1 MEKKIKIQKLN
12 EAELLKFLP
21 LSQSATHKFT
31 YNPKVDGKEVLPK
44 EYRPTFELKQM
55 DIRAKKEF
63 NMHKVKIQRDATLI
77 LSNPEREDA
86 IKSGS
91 DENEK
96 LLKLVK
102 DYVVG
107 WTNFKTAQGE
117 LIDFETGSNGTIT
130 FESFMQIP
138 AIIQA
143 NIIQELVLISGLT
156 SQEELGLKY

>member
-21 LSQSATHKFT
+21 LSQHATHKFE

-44 EYRPTFELKQM
+44 EYRPTFEIKQM
-55 DIRAKKEF
+55 DVRAKKEF
-63 NMHKVKIQRDATLI
+63 NIHKVKIQRDATLI

-86 IKSGS
+86 IKNGS

-107 WTNFKTAQGE
+107 WSNFKTAQGE
-117 LIDFETGSNGTIT
+117 EIEFKTGSNGTLT
-130 FESFMQIP
+130 FEDFMQIP

-143 NIIQELVLISGLT
+143 YIIQELVLISGLT
-156 SQEELGLKY
+156 SMEELGLKF

>member
-12 EAELLKFLP
+12 ESELLKFLP
-21 LSQSATHKFT
+21 LSQHATHKFT
-31 YNPKVDGKEVLPK
+31 YNPKVEGKEVLPK

-55 DIRAKKEF
+55 DVRAKKEF
-63 NMHKVKIQRDATLI
+63 NMHRVKIQRDATLI
-77 LSNPEREDA
+77 LSNPDREEV

-107 WTNFKTAQGE
+107 WSNFKTAQGE
-117 LIDFETGSNGTIT
+117 EIEYKTGSNGTLT
-130 FESFMQIP
+130 FDDFMQIP

-156 SQEELGLKY
+156 SQEELGLKF

>member
-12 EAELLKFLP
+12 ESELLKFLP

-117 LIDFETGSNGTIT
+117 LIEFETGSNGTIT

>member
-117 LIDFETGSNGTIT
+117 LIEFETGSNGTIT

>member
-1 MEKKIKIQKLN
+1 M
-12 EAELLKFLP
+12 
-21 LSQSATHKFT
+21 LS
-31 YNPKVDGKEVLPK
+31 
-44 EYRPTFELKQM
+44 
-55 DIRAKKEF
+55 I
-63 NMHKVKIQRDATLI
+63 
-77 LSNPEREDA
+77 SNPEREDA

-117 LIDFETGSNGTIT
+117 LIEFETGSNGTIT

>member
-31 YNPKVDGKEVLPK
+31 YNPKIDGKEVLPK

-117 LIDFETGSNGTIT
+117 LIEFETGSNGTIT